1 MSPRIVLGVCGGIAA
16 YKSVEVLRG
25 LVQRDAEVQVVLT
38 RGAREFIAPMTFAVL
53 SRRPVHIEV
62 WGSGNEPSVDHVALA
77 DWADLLLVAP
87 ATAHTMGKFAQ
98 GLADDFLS
106 TYFLSHRKPVLLAP
120 AMESAMWSHAAVIRN
135 REILSERGVRFV
147 GPASGALASGH
158 VGIGRMEEPEVI
170 VEEAWRLLSAH
181 GDLAGLRLLVTAG
194 PTREPIDPIRFVS
207 NRSSGRMG
215 YALAQTAR
223 DRGAQ
228 VTLLTGPTEL
238 PAPRGVRMLS
248 FETAADLHGLL
259 VREFPE
265 CDGLAMAAAV
275 ADFIPQESAQRLH
288 REEGDRTLRLAAGQ
302 DILASL
308 APLRR
313 DQTVIAFA
321 AEIDE
326 LQKRAAAK
334 MEKKGADLIVVND
347 VGRRDI
353 GFDAE
358 QNEVLVLGRSGFR
371 ELVSKRSKREV
382 ADKIWDALLSV
393 RKTRGQS
400 TPLTPTLSR
409 GERE

>member
-1 MSPRIVLGVCGGIAA
+1 MSPRVVLGVCGGIAA

-38 RGAREFIAPMTFAVL
+38 RGAREFITPMTFAVL

-120 AMESAMWSHAAVIRN
+120 AMESAMWGHAAVIRN

-170 VEEAWRLLSAH
+170 VEEAWRLLSVQ
-181 GDLAGLRLLVTAG
+181 GDLAGMRLLVTAG
-194 PTREPIDPIRFVS
+194 PT
-207 NRSSGRMG
+207 
-215 YALAQTAR
+215 
-223 DRGAQ
+223 
-228 VTLLTGPTEL
+228 EL
-238 PAPRGVRMLS
+238 PVPRGVRVLS

-275 ADFIPQESAQRLH
+275 ADFIPQESAERLH

-313 DQTVIAFA
+313 DQTVVAFA
-321 AEIDE
+321 AETDE
-326 LQKRAAAK
+326 LEKRAAAK

-353 GFDAE
+353 WFDAAD
-358 QNEVLVLGRSGFR
+358 NEVLILTREGGRQ
-371 ELVSKRSKREV
+371 LVSRRSKRQV
-382 ADKIWDALLSV
+382 ADEIWDAFLSV
-393 RKTRGQS
+393 RKARGQS
-400 TPLTPTLSR
+400 APLTPTLSR